1 MDGRIGMRS
10 FIVAC
15 VAAIVVA
22 ALGAAVLNALQEPVS
37 VAFSTGAVRL

>member
-1 MDGRIGMRS
+1 MRS

-22 ALGAAVLNALQEPVS
+22 AVGAIALSYLQEPVS
-37 VAFSTGAVRL
+37 VAFSTESVRL

>member
-1 MDGRIGMRS
+1 MRS

-15 VAAIVVA
+15 VAAIIVA

>member
-1 MDGRIGMRS
+1 MRS

-22 ALGAAVLNALQEPVS
+22 AVGAIALSYLQEPVS
-37 VAFSTGAVRL
+37 VAFATESVRL